1 LCALSYSA
9 DPSTF
14 FNPWKASSFVAIS
27 GKSVFCPPDEDG
39 TFDEP
44 ASVSSPRCRAIGL

>member
-1 LCALSYSA
+1 MLGIDSPFGNGAYGLCALSYSA

-27 GKSVFCPPDEDG
+27 GKSVFCPPDE
-39 TFDEP
+39 
-44 ASVSSPRCRAIGL
+44 L